1 MIEVVML
8 SNCRDSAKE
17 IMTRKA
23 IESVRKSG
31 EETRIILVDSSGRK
45 DLKFGDSLIIS
56 VAGKFNYN
64 RNLLI
69 GMEYLSGAEYVLFL
83 NNDTYTHVGALTR
96 LKLML
101 SRYDSVSPRSP
112 RWIYHKEF
120 NGGVY
125 EGFRTSF
132 EFCGWAIMT
141 RQSLFNEVPRETCF
155 PLDLFFWYQDNY
167 FADVL
172 QVSGKRH
179 ALVGSAIIDHL
190 QGKSHDIVKETG
202 EYDAHTWGLKQ
213 KYEQLRAE
221 LYATPDTK

>member
-1 MIEVVML
+1 MIEVIML

-17 IMTRKA
+17 VMTRKA
-23 IESVRKSG
+23 IDSVRKSG
-31 EETRIILVDSSGRK
+31 EETRIILVDSSGRT
-45 DLKFGDSLIIS
+45 DLKFGDTLIIS
-56 VAGKFNYN
+56 VPGEFNYN

-83 NNDTYTHVGALTR
+83 NNDTYTHTGALTR

-101 SRYDSVSPRSP
+101 SQYDSVSPRSP

-120 NGGVY
+120 GGGIY
-125 EGFRTSF
+125 PGFRTSF

-141 RQSLFNEVPRETCF
+141 RQSLFEEVPRETFF

-172 QVSGKRH
+172 QVKGKTH

-190 QGKSHDIVKETG
+190 QGKSFDIIRESGNG
-202 EYDAHTWGLKQ
+202 EEFTWGLKET
-213 KYEQLRAE
+213 YERLRNQ